1 MIDRRRD
8 ERADQR
14 RCRVNSGSVR
24 LPILRGRFFA
34 LFAAALLSAA
44 CLPRTL
50 AGPYVPS
57 SDSAILAEL
66 PAGTR
71 RADVSARRLAR
82 TRVDVAIPLAQFY
95 IQQARLSGDLRYLGY
110 ADAVLTPWAEQS
122 PPVPDVLVLQAT
134 VQQSR
139 HEFIASLATLDR
151 ALTARPNDP
160 QALLI
165 RATVLRVLGRYPEA
179 GAACEQFARLV
190 EARLGALCIQSLR
203 GLNGHLEPAYT
214 VLTQLSSQGWR
225 NSEKSWLYSE
235 LGEMAV
241 RLGLDADAQHWY
253 QQDLDLV
260 PTDCYVRAAYADL
273 LLRQGRP
280 GEALTLLQGHE
291 SFEPLLLRIAIA
303 QRQLHDPR
311 QAESSA
317 RLRAVFAAET
327 QRGEAVHRREQ
338 ARFLLEVEDQ
348 PKLSLAAAIDN
359 WAVQREP
366 DDVLALVNAA
376 KAAGSPAAAEPALD
390 FARSQGLR
398 DVRANAAATASVA
411 SR

>member
-1 MIDRRRD
+1 M
-8 ERADQR
+8 
-14 RCRVNSGSVR
+14 NSSSVR
-24 LPILRGRFFA
+24 LPIPLGRLFA
-34 LFAAALLSAA
+34 FFAAALLSTA
-44 CLPRTL
+44 CLPRAL
-50 AGPYVPS
+50 AGPYVPG

-82 TRVDVAIPLAQFY
+82 ARVDVAIPLAQFY
-95 IQQARLSGDLRYLGY
+95 IQQGRLSGDLRYLGY

-165 RATVLRVLGRYPEA
+165 RATVLRVLGRYREA

-190 EARLGALCIQSLR
+190 EARLGALCVQSLR
-203 GLNGHLEPAYT
+203 GLNGHLESAYT
-214 VLTQLSSQGWR
+214 VLTQVSSQGWR

-241 RLGLDADAQHWY
+241 RLGLDADAQRWY
-253 QQDLDLV
+253 QQDLDLA
-260 PTDCYVRAAYADL
+260 PADFYVRAAYADL

-291 SFEPLLLRIAIA
+291 NFEPLLLRIAIA

-311 QAESSA
+311 QAESRA

-376 KAAGSPAAAEPALD
+376 KGAGSPAAAEPALD
-390 FARSQGLR
+390 FMRSQGLR
-398 DVRANAAATASVA
+398 DVRVNAAATASVPVA
-411 SR
+411 QLP